1 MFARDYVCVRMKS
14 LREFEEYLCLR
25 EYRYMM
31 KKRVCIVRVKVLH
44 KNK

>member
-1 MFARDYVCVRMKS
+1 MYDVRAYS
-14 LREFEEYLCLR
+14 CLREMYDVRAYSCLR

-31 KKRVCIVRVKVLH
+31 KKRVCIVHVKVLH